1 MISVPNLVQSLVLC
15 WAAAT
20 LMGGCASEPFVT
32 KTIRARMEARPE
44 DYRRVEILPI
54 WLAGQAKTDAS
65 LTTNDLKALSRQM
78 GTNLLAALTQALTD
92 KGYEVVHTCR
102 PLCTR
107 EDWEALDAD
116 VRRLLSE
123 VRTNFLELSQEIY
136 ANRPN
141 QKFKPCQ
148 YKADSSVAGLQKRLG
163 RSEADVL
170 VFLDSKAFLE
180 TPGAQH
186 KRNQWNWTGGA
197 ILTPLVVG
205 LAIAGAGGPELP
217 LKSSPCWMAHTILIA
232 DARTLEVLFWNE
244 RTFSGEDA
252 RNAEAV
258 KGKLR
263 ELVVDLAEL
272 PKPRSSR

>member
-1 MISVPNLVQSLVLC
+1 
-15 WAAAT
+15 
-20 LMGGCASEPFVT
+20 
-32 KTIRARMEARPE
+32 MEARPE

-163 RSEADVL
+163 RSEADLL
-170 VFLDSKAFLE
+170 V
-180 TPGAQH
+180 
-186 KRNQWNWTGGA
+186 
-197 ILTPLVVG
+197 
-205 LAIAGAGGPELP
+205 IAGAGEPELP
-217 LKSSPCWMAHTILIA
+217 LKFSPCWMAHTILIA